1 MKTRIGIILPPI
13 AVFIAF
19 VGLWYL
25 YSGIV
30 LDEARRKI
38 TLPYFHQV
46 INESFLDA
54 ENRADLLSA
63 TWTSAWIAAIGLAIS
78 ILLGLTFAV
87 LMSQAKWVERSFYPY
102 AVLIQTLPVLAL
114 VPMIGLQ
121 FGFGIKARVIVVV
134 IISLFPIITNTLF
147 GLKSAEQGHHDLFTL
162 HDAGR
167 LTRLFRLQFPSAL
180 PAMFTG
186 FQISAG
192 LAVIGE
198 IVGGLFFGRGAV
210 DLGNR
215 IQLYVARLRAAEL
228 IGAIF
233 LSAALGIAVFWLFGF
248 LRHRFTSAWAEASS
262 T

>member
-1 MKTRIGIILPPI
+1 MSKRLGMLFPPV
-13 AVFIAF
+13 AVFVAF

-25 YSGIV
+25 YSGVV

-38 TLPYFHQV
+38 TLPYFHDVVDQ
-46 INESFLDA
+46 SFLDG
-54 ENRADLLSA
+54 ENRGELLGA
-63 TWTSAWIAAIGLAIS
+63 TWTSAWIAAVGLAIS
-78 ILLGLTFAV
+78 IVLGLLFAV

-102 AVLIQTLPVLAL
+102 AVLLQTLPILAL
-114 VPMIGLQ
+114 VPFIGLQ
-121 FGFGIKARVIVVV
+121 IGFGIKARIVVVV

-147 GLKSAEQGHHDLFTL
+147 GLKAAEQGHHDLFTL
-162 HDAGR
+162 HDSTR
-167 LTRLFRLQFPSAL
+167 MTRLFKLQFPSAL

-192 LAVIGE
+192 LAVIGS

-228 IGAIF
+228 IGAIM
-233 LSAALGIAVFWLFGF
+233 LSAALGVMAFWLFGY
-248 LRHRFTSAWAEASS
+248 LRNYFTASWNEAE
-262 T
+262 

>member
-1 MKTRIGIILPPI
+1 MKKRFGILAPPL
-13 AVFIAF
+13 AVFAAF
-19 VGLWYL
+19 IGAWYF
-25 YSGIV
+25 YSGVI
-30 LDEARRKI
+30 LDETRRKI

-46 INESFLDA
+46 IDQSFLDA
-54 ENRADLLSA
+54 ENRVDLLGA
-63 TWTSAWIAAIGLAIS
+63 LWTSAWIAAIGLAIS

-87 LMSQAKWVERSFYPY
+87 LMSQAKWIERSFYPY
-102 AVLIQTLPVLAL
+102 AVLIQTLPILAL

-121 FGFGIKARVIVVV
+121 FGFGIKTRVIVVV

-147 GLKSAEQGHHDLFTL
+147 GLKSADQGHHDLFTL
-162 HDAGR
+162 HGAGR
-167 LTRLFRLQFPSAL
+167 LTRLFKLQFPSAL

-228 IGAIF
+228 MGAIA
-233 LSAALGIAVFWLFGF
+233 LSAALGVAVFWFFGY
-248 LRHRFTSAWAEASS
+248 LRHRFTASWAEAE
-262 T
+262 